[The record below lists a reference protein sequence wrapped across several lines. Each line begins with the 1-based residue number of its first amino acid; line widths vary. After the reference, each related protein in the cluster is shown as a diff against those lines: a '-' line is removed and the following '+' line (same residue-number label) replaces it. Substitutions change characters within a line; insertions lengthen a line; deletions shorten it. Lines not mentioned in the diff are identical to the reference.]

1 MRDYKYWLSL
11 ESESIYHDI
20 HSISLQIKFIG
31 LPQMGAKTHTTPL
44 FGNKYGLGFNYLEL
58 N

>member
-1 MRDYKYWLSL
+1 MRDYEYWLSL

-20 HSISLQIKFIG
+20 HSISSQIKFIG
-31 LPQMGAKTHTTPL
+31 LFKWVQRRYTTPL
-44 FGNKYGLGFNYLEL
+44 FDNKYGLGFNYLKL